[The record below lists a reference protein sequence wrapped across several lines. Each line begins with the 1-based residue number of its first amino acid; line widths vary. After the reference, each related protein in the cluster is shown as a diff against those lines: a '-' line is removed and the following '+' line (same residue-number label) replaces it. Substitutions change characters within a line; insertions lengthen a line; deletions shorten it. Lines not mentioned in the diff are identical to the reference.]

1 MRPRRVSAR
10 TRSVPFRALWIA
22 LLCCASLA
30 HGAVPQTTD
39 PVRSHGLSAFGALKY
54 EPDFAHFD
62 YVNPQA
68 PKEGGL
74 ALVGTAAQNSFD
86 SLNAFIVKGVPAEG
100 MELTFDTLMT
110 RAYDEPDAVYGLV
123 ARSVAYPSDRSWAVF
138 ELRPEARFHDGSP
151 VTADDVAESFR
162 LLKTQGAPVYR
173 LMLRDVEKAEA
184 LDPHRVKYTFSG
196 DVRRDLP
203 LIVAGLPIF
212 SKAYYAARAFDK
224 TTVEPP
230 LGSGPYEVA
239 DVKLGR
245 SITFRRRDDYW
256 AKDLPVNRGRYNFA
270 TIRFDYFRDRNAQM
284 EAFKAGVYDLREE
297 FTAKTWMTEYDF
309 PAIRQGLVRKDVIP
323 DRTPSGVQGFFL
335 NTRRAKFADRR
346 VRQALDLAFDFEW
359 TNKTI
364 FFGQYKRTT
373 SIFENSDLKASGLPS
388 SAELALLE
396 PWRKDLPPEVF
407 GPAYTPPTTTGN
419 GDNRANLRKAAELLK
434 DAGWT
439 IQNGVLV
446 DQKGEPFRIEFLEF
460 DPAIERVMG
469 PYIKALSRLGI
480 QPSIRE
486 VDMSQYQKRQVDF
499 DFDVINGRFTMPNTP
514 GLEQRSYWSSAAADT
529 PGSFNYTG
537 IKSPV
542 VDALVEKII
551 AAKSREE
558 LRAATGALD
567 RVILAERVVI
577 PQWFKPTH
585 WIAYWDKFGRPQTP
599 ALYAVGT
606 TDLWWVD
613 PARAARLDAARGS
626 SR

>member
-1 MRPRRVSAR
+1 MRPH
-10 TRSVPFRALWIA
+10 RALGNSCSALVGAFWIG
-22 LLCCASLA
+22 LLCCASPTFA
-30 HGAVPQTTD
+30 APPAQPDTVQ
-39 PVRSHGLSAFGALKY
+39 SHGLSAFGHLKY
-54 EPDFAHFD
+54 GADFPHFD

-68 PKEGGL
+68 PKQGAL
-74 ALVGTAAQNSFD
+74 SLVGTAAQNSFD

-100 MELTFDTLMT
+100 LDLTFDSLMA

-123 ARSVAYPSDRSWAVF
+123 ARSVSYPSDRAWAVF

-151 VTADDVAESFR
+151 VTPEDVAESFR
-162 LLKTQGAPVYR
+162 LLKTQGAPIYR
-173 LMLRDVEKAEA
+173 LMLRDVDKAEA
-184 LDPHRVKYTFSG
+184 VDPHQVKYTFSG
-196 DVRRDLP
+196 EVRRDLP

-212 SKAYYAARAFDK
+212 SKAYYARRAFDR

-245 SITFRRRDDYW
+245 SITYRRRDDYW

-297 FTAKTWMTEYDF
+297 FTSKTWMTEYDF

-335 NTRRAKFADRR
+335 NTRRPKFADRR

-364 FFGQYKRTT
+364 FYGQYRRTT
-373 SIFENSDLKASGLPS
+373 SIFENSDLKASSLPS
-388 SAELALLE
+388 PAELALLE
-396 PWRKDLPPEVF
+396 PWRKDLPTDVF
-407 GPAYTPPTTTGN
+407 GPAYTPPTTSGN
-419 GDNRANLRKAAELLK
+419 GDNRTNLRKAADLLK
-434 DAGWT
+434 EAGWT
-439 IQNGVLV
+439 IRDGVLV
-446 DQKGEPFRIEFLEF
+446 NQKGEPFRIEFLEF
-460 DPAIERVMG
+460 DPAIERVIG
-469 PYIKALSRLGI
+469 PYFKALARLGI
-480 QPSIRE
+480 QTNIRE

-514 GLEQRSYWSSAAADT
+514 GLEQRSYWSSVAADT

-537 IKSPV
+537 IKSPA
-542 VDALVEKII
+542 VDALIEKIV

-558 LRAATGALD
+558 LAAATGALD
-567 RVILAERVVI
+567 RIILAERVVI

-585 WIAYWDKFGRPQTP
+585 WIAYWDKFGRPPAQ
-599 ALYAVGT
+599 ALYATGT
-606 TDLWWVD
+606 IDLWWVD
-613 PARAARLDAARGS
+613 PAKAERLAAARGS